1 MVVLFRYL
9 LFWNCIGAYMKNSWL
24 FLSLRE
30 RKVNWKSLP
39 VAFIQLLLR
48 YLTVYDIAYLSVPSL
63 NRIVHL

>member
-1 MVVLFRYL
+1 
-9 LFWNCIGAYMKNSWL
+9 MKNSWL

-30 RKVNWKSLP
+30 RKVNWKSLL

-48 YLTVYDIAYLSVPSL
+48 YLTVYDIVYLSVSSL